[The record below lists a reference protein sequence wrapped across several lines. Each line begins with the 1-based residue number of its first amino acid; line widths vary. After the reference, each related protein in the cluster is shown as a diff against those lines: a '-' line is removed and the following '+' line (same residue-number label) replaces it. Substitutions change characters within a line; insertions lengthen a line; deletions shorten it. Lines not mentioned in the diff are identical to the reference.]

1 MNDKVIHM
9 YERMFGVDVTTE
21 SSEETIGR
29 IFSRLQNDE
38 KSFIVAINPEK
49 LMKARKDKALHDI
62 LNKAT
67 IGIPD
72 GIGVVLASKM
82 RGGNIKG
89 RITGVDMMELLCKES
104 SAYNA
109 SVFLYGAKPGVAE
122 QAADKLQE
130 QYPSLQVAGTLDGYV
145 KDEEKV
151 LETINASGADI
162 LFVAMGS
169 PAQENFIIHNMDK
182 LNVSVFQGVGG
193 SFDVFSGNVP
203 RAPLAFRKLGLEWLY
218 RLLKEPSRWKR
229 QLELPR
235 FLFAVLKE
243 RKRTGGSSYE

>member
-21 SSEETIGR
+21 SSEKTIGR

-49 LMKARKDKALHDI
+49 LMKSRRDPELRGI

-72 GIGVVLASKM
+72 GVGVLIASKLK
-82 RGGNIKG
+82 GGNIKE

-104 SAYNA
+104 SNYNT
-109 SVFLYGAKPGVAE
+109 SVFLYGAKPGVA
-122 QAADKLQE
+122 QKAADNLQIT
-130 QYPSLQVAGTLDGYV
+130 YPSLKVAGTLDGYV
-145 KDEEKV
+145 KDEAEI
-151 LETINASGADI
+151 LQTINDSGAGI
-162 LFVAMGS
+162 LFVALGS
-169 PAQENFIIHNMDK
+169 PTQENFIIRNMDK

-193 SFDVFSGNVP
+193 SFDVFSGNID
-203 RAPLAFRKLGLEWLY
+203 RAPLAFRKLGLEWFY
-218 RLLKEPSRWKR
+218 RLLKEPSRWRR
-229 QLELPR
+229 QLELPK
-235 FLFAVLKE
+235 FLLAVLKE
-243 RKRTGGSSYE
+243 RKNTGGSSYE